1 MNNFDEQLNSIM
13 EQTMFGGSPHERAS
27 GLKKSITFEQ
37 SSPESDAQDYQ
48 DVDMNSISE
57 QTEELL
63 NVIKSV
69 NNEEPHKPGA
79 MIKNA
84 STDKDSVIRKTFLRL
99 FKHKELTLFPD
110 AATPGV
116 ASETPMIMWVCPE
129 RYEGQEDIFDEDGLM
144 IVAHYPVP
152 TGVEIEPRV
161 SKNDITYHVRS
172 GEQRVEYPS
181 DVPVGKLIGQVT
193 VEVYMRRSGA
203 SGRPVVTFYED
214 TVKL

>member
-1 MNNFDEQLNSIM
+1 MDSFDQQLNSIM
-13 EQTMFGGSPHERAS
+13 EQALFGGSPHERVS
-27 GLKKSITFEQ
+27 GLKRSVTFEQ
-37 SSPESDAQDYQ
+37 SSPEADTQDYQ
-48 DVDMNSISE
+48 DVDMNNISE

-69 NNEEPHKPGA
+69 NNEKPHKPGA

-99 FKHKELTLFPD
+99 FKHKELTFFPD
-110 AATPGV
+110 AAAPGV
-116 ASETPMIMWVCPE
+116 ASETPSIMWVGPE

-152 TGVEIEPRV
+152 AGVEIEPHV
-161 SKNDITYHVRS
+161 SKSDITYHVRS

-193 VEVYMRRSGA
+193 VEVYMRRTGGSGK
-203 SGRPVVTFYED
+203 PVVTFYED
-214 TVKL
+214 SVKL